1 MKNFY
6 ILWIGH
12 LFAVTAQYFIT
23 FCVSVWFYEK
33 SERSFTHISMLNSL
47 TDIPGIFVVPIAGI
61 FADRTNRG
69 HILLAANCGI
79 LLSSLLLVRGTWQQQ
94 SESRNYD
101 TLQFWDIYLF
111 YMTLSVANAIYGPAF
126 NASIS
131 QLVHPNYYS
140 HANGMIDI
148 VDGISQL
155 LSPVI
160 GGLLSSFGIRVVC
173 VSYVGMCLVPIITLF
188 IVRFPSLVRR
198 EQTQHFQ
205 DGFCGNAIYGYKHVV
220 QNRRLRQYLIFCVCT
235 NFITV
240 YWWELLMP
248 LILNLAPVEVYGLI
262 SSVMG
267 VALLIGG
274 GIVAIW
280 GHTPL
285 CLNHK
290 MKLIIILSFV
300 QGLLMI
306 PSGFEMTNF
315 FRLVGWSFMITCFDS
330 IVTSL
335 QRSLWLEKVPTEM
348 QGRVFALLRILCS
361 SALPIGML
369 LLGLLNDRLLQ
380 PYAEHIKH
388 DLDLHHIGASYFSV
402 IIAHYAIGKGRI
414 LVSLA
419 GLFLMLVSATAWTS
433 MALRTLDKPMPSV
446 HEQSSFPP
454 THND

>member
-1 MKNFY
+1 
-6 ILWIGH
+6 
-12 LFAVTAQYFIT
+12 
-23 FCVSVWFYEK
+23 
-33 SERSFTHISMLNSL
+33 
-47 TDIPGIFVVPIAGI
+47 
-61 FADRTNRG
+61 
-69 HILLAANCGI
+69 
-79 LLSSLLLVRGTWQQQ
+79 
-94 SESRNYD
+94 
-101 TLQFWDIYLF
+101 
-111 YMTLSVANAIYGPAF
+111 
-126 NASIS
+126 
-131 QLVHPNYYS
+131 
-140 HANGMIDI
+140 
-148 VDGISQL
+148 
-155 LSPVI
+155 
-160 GGLLSSFGIRVVC
+160 
-173 VSYVGMCLVPIITLF
+173 
-188 IVRFPSLVRR
+188 
-198 EQTQHFQ
+198 
-205 DGFCGNAIYGYKHVV
+205 
-220 QNRRLRQYLIFCVCT
+220 
-235 NFITV
+235 
-240 YWWELLMP
+240 MP

-330 IVTSL
+330 IVASL

-361 SALPIGML
+361 SALPVGIL